1 MSDMEIAF
9 LIAVAGV
16 WAAMV
21 ASAFPPFSWMDRPV
35 APAVGITGLATAM
48 VGAVVGVTL
57 WLF

>member
-1 MSDMEIAF
+1 MNAMEITF

-16 WAAMV
+16 CTAMV
-21 ASAFPPFSWMDRPV
+21 ASAFPPFSWMGQHV
-35 APAVGITGLATAM
+35 APAVGIAGLATAM